1 MIGFYNDV
9 PQKNNM
15 RIAVV
20 TTTHI
25 GDFSYH
31 HQQYPYEE
39 KCAKIFEDIRFMWKC
54 HKYYRDWTIPYDFYI
69 VDNAS
74 TFQPLLDWLKN
85 LRDVAVCHRENTG
98 FSFAGWEYIWKMYGR
113 KYDFYLFHEQ
123 DMIPAK
129 KKWLEELLTAFYK
142 NPGIGVVGNV
152 LETKNEG
159 ERFNLSRKK
168 LINNDGCYHFISS
181 QVLEE
186 VGMKLLYDRGN
197 GAGVMNE
204 VNCWQ
209 PLLEKGYK
217 IKALAEPQRT
227 YTYMS
232 SGTCNNIYGEIKKT
246 ILPMISLHAIPN
258 EPWLKSYFE
267 GEGLV

>member
-1 MIGFYNDV
+1 MIGFYNNV
-9 PQKNNM
+9 PQKDNT

-31 HQQYPYEE
+31 HQQLPYEK
-39 KCAKIFEDIRFMWKC
+39 KCSQIFEDIRFMAGC
-54 HKYYRDWTIPYDFYI
+54 HRYYRDYTLAYDFYI

-74 TFQPLLDWLKN
+74 TYQPFLEWLKN
-85 LRDVAVCHRENTG
+85 LRNVAVCHRENMG

-123 DMIPAK
+123 DWVPAK
-129 KKWLEELLTAFYK
+129 KHWLEELLTAFYSK
-142 NPGIGVVGNV
+142 PGIGIVGNM

-159 ERFNLSRKK
+159 KRFNLPREK
-168 LINNDGCYHFISS
+168 LINHDGAYHFVSS

-186 VGMKLLYDRGN
+186 AGMKLFYDKGN

-217 IKALAEPQRT
+217 IKALAEPTRT

-232 SGTCNNIYGEIKKT
+232 SGTVNNIYGEVKET
-246 ILPMISLHAIPN
+246 ILPMISLHAISH
-258 EPWLKSYFE
+258 EPWIKAYFE
-267 GEGLV
+267 KEGLV